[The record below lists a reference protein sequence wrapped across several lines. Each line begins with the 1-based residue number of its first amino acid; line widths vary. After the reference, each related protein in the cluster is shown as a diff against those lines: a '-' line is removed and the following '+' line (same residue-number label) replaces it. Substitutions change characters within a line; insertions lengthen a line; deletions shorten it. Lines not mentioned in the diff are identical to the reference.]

1 MQPALIDTD
10 ILSRFLRND
19 AKVVDR
25 FRQYIRAHGHIA
37 ISILTYYEIKSGL
50 LHRDARH
57 KLNDFAALTQTS
69 LILPLSQDAADHAA
83 RLYAATRKAGT
94 PVDDIDILIAGTAL
108 AHGRVVVTGNTT
120 HFDKLPGVQ
129 VENWAA

>member
-1 MQPALIDTD
+1 MTGRTQAWT
-10 ILSRFLRND
+10 
-19 AKVVDR
+19 
-25 FRQYIRAHGHIA
+25 
-37 ISILTYYEIKSGL
+37 SGSS
-50 LHRDARH
+50 A
-57 KLNDFAALTQTS
+57 NA
-69 LILPLSQDAADHAA
+69 SQDAADHAA
-83 RLYAATRKAGT
+83 QLYAATRKAGT